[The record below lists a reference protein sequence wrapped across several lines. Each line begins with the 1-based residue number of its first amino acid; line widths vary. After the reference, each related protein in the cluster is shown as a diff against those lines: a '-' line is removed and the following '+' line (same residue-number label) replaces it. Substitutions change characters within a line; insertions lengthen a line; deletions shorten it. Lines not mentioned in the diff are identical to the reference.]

1 LCGLP
6 ADVVSGRAMPPEAY
20 VISAPPAHAHVRRA
34 TVVGSGAI
42 GLWSTLALGTTLTGA
57 VPPFLMVGL
66 TFSIAALLM
75 VTKWLAAGEP
85 MVRKLLWPARVWALG
100 VYGLFGYHALYFL
113 AVKTAPAVEAN
124 LVNYLWPLLIV
135 LFSALLPGERLRWFH
150 VAGAALGLA
159 GAALLTF
166 AADKFALSWEFA
178 VGYGAALGC
187 ALVWSSFSVLSR
199 RFGEVPSDS
208 VGGFCAVTAILGF
221 VAHFAF
227 EVSVWPQGWQW
238 LAVLALGLG
247 PVGLA
252 FYLWDHGMKRGDIRA
267 LGALS
272 YATPLLSTVL
282 LILFGG
288 GRLTWQVAIAA
299 VLIVGGAILA
309 PGDLWR
315 RRKA

>member
-1 LCGLP
+1 MTPDAAISTASSAKP
-6 ADVVSGRAMPPEAY
+6 AA
-20 VISAPPAHAHVRRA
+20 IRRA
-34 TVVGSGAI
+34 TLVGSGAI

-66 TFSIAALLM
+66 TFSVAALLM
-75 VTKWLAAGEP
+75 VAKWIAAGEP
-85 MVRKLLWPARVWALG
+85 VFRKLVWPARVWALG

-113 AVKTAPAVEAN
+113 ALKTAPAVEAN

-159 GAALLTF
+159 GAAILTL
-166 AADKFALSWEFA
+166 ARGGLALSSDFAL
-178 VGYGAALGC
+178 GYAAALGC
-187 ALVWSSFSVLSR
+187 ALVWSSYSVLSR

-208 VGGFCAVTAILGF
+208 VGGFCAATAVLGF
-221 VAHFAF
+221 AAHFAF
-227 EVSVWPQGWQW
+227 ETAAWPEGWQW
-238 LAVLALGLG
+238 AAVALLGLG

-288 GRLTWQVAIAA
+288 GELTWRVAAA
-299 VLIVGGAILA
+299 AALIVGGAILA
-309 PGDLWR
+309 AGDLWR
-315 RRKA
+315 GRRA

>member
-1 LCGLP
+1 
-6 ADVVSGRAMPPEAY
+6 MPPDAA
-20 VISAPPAHAHVRRA
+20 IAARAPAAAVRRA
-34 TVVGSGAI
+34 TLVGSGAI
-42 GLWSTLALGTTLTGA
+42 GLWSALALATTLTGA

-66 TFSIAALLM
+66 TFSVAAALM
-75 VTKWLAAGEP
+75 AVKWIASGEKFLS
-85 MVRKLLWPARVWALG
+85 KLGWPARVWALG

-113 AVKTAPAVEAN
+113 ALKTAPAVEAN

-159 GAALLTF
+159 GAAILTLGGG
-166 AADKFALSWEFA
+166 KLALSWEFA
-178 VGYGAALGC
+178 LGYGAALGC
-187 ALVWSSFSVLSR
+187 ALVWSSYSVLSR

-208 VGGFCAVTAILGF
+208 VGGFCAATAVLGF
-221 VAHFAF
+221 AAHALF
-227 EVSVWPQGWQW
+227 ETSLWPQGWQW
-238 LAVLALGLG
+238 AAVVALGLG

-288 GRLTWQVAIAA
+288 GALTWQVAVAA
-299 VLIVGGAILA
+299 ALIVGGAILA
-309 PGDLWR
+309 AGDLLR
-315 RRKA
+315 GRKA

>member
-1 LCGLP
+1 MPQP
-6 ADVVSGRAMPPEAY
+6 AAVSAAEA
-20 VISAPPAHAHVRRA
+20 VRRA
-34 TVVGSGAI
+34 TLVGSGAI
-42 GLWSTLALGTTLTGA
+42 GLWSTLALATTLTGA

-66 TFSIAALLM
+66 TFSVAALLM
-75 VTKWLAAGEP
+75 LTKWVASGEP
-85 MVRKLLWPARVWALG
+85 ILAKLMWPARVWALG

-113 AVKTAPAVEAN
+113 ALKTAPAVEAN

-159 GAALLTF
+159 GAAVLTLGGGTL
-166 AADKFALSWEFA
+166 ALSWDFA
-178 VGYGAALGC
+178 LGYSAALGC
-187 ALVWSSFSVLSR
+187 ALVWSSYSVLSR

-208 VGGFCAVTAILGF
+208 VGGFCAATAVLGF
-221 VAHFAF
+221 AAHALFEQTLWPRGWEWAAVA
-227 EVSVWPQGWQW
+227 
-238 LAVLALGLG
+238 ALGLG

-282 LILFGG
+282 LIVVG
-288 GRLTWQVAIAA
+288 GRPLTWQVAAA
-299 VLIVGGAILA
+299 AALIVGGAVLA
-309 PGDLWR
+309 AGELLRPR
-315 RRKA
+315 RADGRKA

>member
-1 LCGLP
+1 
-6 ADVVSGRAMPPEAY
+6 MPPDAA
-20 VISAPPAHAHVRRA
+20 IATASSAKSAAIRRA
-34 TVVGSGAI
+34 TLVGSGAI

-66 TFSIAALLM
+66 TFSVAALLM
-75 VTKWLAAGEP
+75 LGKWIAAGEP
-85 MVRKLLWPARVWALG
+85 VVKKLVWPARVWALG

-113 AVKTAPAVEAN
+113 ALKTAPAVEAN

-159 GAALLTF
+159 GAAILTL
-166 AADKFALSWEFA
+166 ARGGLALSGDFAL
-178 VGYGAALGC
+178 GYAAALGC
-187 ALVWSSFSVLSR
+187 ALVWSSYSVLSR

-208 VGGFCAVTAILGF
+208 VGGFCAATAILGF
-221 VAHFAF
+221 AAHFAF
-227 EVSVWPQGWQW
+227 EPGGWPQGWQW
-238 LAVLALGLG
+238 AAIVVLGLG

-288 GRLTWQVAIAA
+288 GALTWRVAMAA
-299 VLIVGGAILA
+299 GLIVGGAILA
-309 PGDLWR
+309 AGDLWR
-315 RRKA
+315 GRKA

>member
-1 LCGLP
+1 MTPDSALAG
-6 ADVVSGRAMPPEAY
+6 S
-20 VISAPPAHAHVRRA
+20 SAPPAAAIRRA
-34 TVVGSGAI
+34 TLVGSGAI
-42 GLWSTLALGTTLTGA
+42 GLWSTLALGTTLTGK

-66 TFSIAALLM
+66 TFSVAAALMLA
-75 VTKWLAAGEP
+75 KWIAGGEP
-85 MVRKLLWPARVWALG
+85 VVKKLVWPARVWALG
-100 VYGLFGYHALYFL
+100 IYGLFGYHALYFL
-113 AVKTAPAVEAN
+113 ALKTAPAVEAN

-159 GAALLTF
+159 GAAILTLGGG
-166 AADKFALSWEFA
+166 ALALSWEFA
-178 VGYGAALGC
+178 LGYGAALGC

-208 VGGFCAVTAILGF
+208 VGGFCAATAILGF
-221 VAHFAF
+221 AAHVLF
-227 EVSVWPQGWQW
+227 ETSIWPQGWQW
-238 LAVLALGLG
+238 AAVVALGLG
-247 PVGLA
+247 PAGLA

-288 GRLTWQVAIAA
+288 GALTWQVAAA
-299 VLIVGGAILA
+299 AALIVGGAILA
-309 PGDLWR
+309 AGELLRPQRGR
-315 RRKA
+315 GRKA

>member
-1 LCGLP
+1 
-6 ADVVSGRAMPPEAY
+6 
-20 VISAPPAHAHVRRA
+20 
-34 TVVGSGAI
+34 
-42 GLWSTLALGTTLTGA
+42 LWSTLALATTLTGA

-66 TFSIAALLM
+66 TFSVAALLM
-75 VTKWLAAGEP
+75 AAKWIASDEAILA
-85 MVRKLLWPARVWALG
+85 KLVWPAPVWALG

-113 AVKTAPAVEAN
+113 ALKSAPAVEAN

-150 VAGAALGLA
+150 VAGAVLGLA
-159 GAALLTF
+159 GAALLTLGGGTL
-166 AADKFALSWEFA
+166 ALSWDFA
-178 VGYGAALGC
+178 LGYGAALGC
-187 ALVWSSFSVLSR
+187 ALVWSSYSVLSR

-208 VGGFCAVTAILGF
+208 VGGFCAATAILGF
-221 VAHFAF
+221 AAHFAF
-227 EVSVWPQGWQW
+227 ETTLWPQGWQW
-238 LAVLALGLG
+238 AAVLALGLG

-288 GRLTWQVAIAA
+288 GTLTWQVAAA
-299 VLIVGGAILA
+299 AALIVGGALLA
-309 PGDLWR
+309 AGELLRPQKGR
-315 RRKA
+315 GRKA

>member
-1 LCGLP
+1 MTPDAAISTASSAKP
-6 ADVVSGRAMPPEAY
+6 AA
-20 VISAPPAHAHVRRA
+20 IRRA
-34 TVVGSGAI
+34 TLVGSGAI

-66 TFSIAALLM
+66 TFSVAALLM
-75 VTKWLAAGEP
+75 VAKWIAAGEP
-85 MVRKLLWPARVWALG
+85 VFRKLVWPARVWALG

-113 AVKTAPAVEAN
+113 ALKTAPAVEAN

-159 GAALLTF
+159 GAAILTL
-166 AADKFALSWEFA
+166 ARGGLALSSDFAL
-178 VGYGAALGC
+178 GYAAALGC
-187 ALVWSSFSVLSR
+187 ALVWSSYSVLSR

-208 VGGFCAVTAILGF
+208 VGGFCAVTALLGF
-221 VAHFAF
+221 AAHFAF
-227 EVSVWPQGWQW
+227 EPAGWPQGWQW
-238 LAVLALGLG
+238 AAVAVLGLG

-282 LILFGG
+282 LIVFGG
-288 GRLTWQVAIAA
+288 GALTWRVAAA
-299 VLIVGGAILA
+299 AGLIVGGAILA
-309 PGDLWR
+309 AGDLWR
-315 RRKA
+315 GRKR

>member
-1 LCGLP
+1 
-6 ADVVSGRAMPPEAY
+6 MPPDAAIAAPAPEAA
-20 VISAPPAHAHVRRA
+20 IRRA
-34 TVVGSGAI
+34 TLVGSGAI
-42 GLWSTLALGTTLTGA
+42 GLWSTLALVTTLTGA

-66 TFSIAALLM
+66 TFTVAALLM
-75 VTKWLAAGEP
+75 AAKWIASGE
-85 MVRKLLWPARVWALG
+85 RILEKLVWPARVWALG

-113 AVKTAPAVEAN
+113 ALKTAPAVEAN

-159 GAALLTF
+159 GAAILTLGGG
-166 AADKFALSWEFA
+166 KLALSWAFA
-178 VGYGAALGC
+178 LGYGAALGC
-187 ALVWSSFSVLSR
+187 ALVWSSYSVLSR

-208 VGGFCAVTAILGF
+208 VGGFCAATAILGF
-221 VAHFAF
+221 VAHALF
-227 EVSVWPQGWQW
+227 EAPLWPQGWQW
-238 LAVLALGLG
+238 AAVAALGVG

-288 GRLTWQVAIAA
+288 GALTWQVAVAA
-299 VLIVGGAILA
+299 ALIVGGALLA
-309 PGDLWR
+309 AGELLRP
-315 RRKA
+315 RKSMGA

>member
-1 LCGLP
+1 
-6 ADVVSGRAMPPEAY
+6 MPPDAA
-20 VISAPPAHAHVRRA
+20 IATASSAKSAAVRRA
-34 TVVGSGAI
+34 TLVGSGAI

-66 TFSIAALLM
+66 TFSVATLLM
-75 VTKWLAAGEP
+75 VAKWIAAGEP
-85 MVRKLLWPARVWALG
+85 VVKKLVWPARVWALG

-113 AVKTAPAVEAN
+113 ALKTAPAVEAN

-159 GAALLTF
+159 GAAILTL
-166 AADKFALSWEFA
+166 ARGGLALSGDF
-178 VGYGAALGC
+178 VLGYAAALGC
-187 ALVWSSFSVLSR
+187 ALVWSSYSVLSR

-208 VGGFCAVTAILGF
+208 VGGFCAATAILGF
-221 VAHFAF
+221 AAHFAF
-227 EVSVWPQGWQW
+227 EPGGWPQGWQW
-238 LAVLALGLG
+238 AAVVVLGLG

-288 GRLTWQVAIAA
+288 GALTWRVAVAA
-299 VLIVGGAILA
+299 GLIVGGAILA
-309 PGDLWR
+309 AGDLWR
-315 RRKA
+315 ERKT

>member
-1 LCGLP
+1 ML
-6 ADVVSGRAMPPEAY
+6 SGRAMPPDAA
-20 VISAPPAHAHVRRA
+20 IAPAPPAHAVRRA
-34 TVVGSGAI
+34 TLVGSGAI
-42 GLWSTLALGTTLTGA
+42 GLWSTLALITTLTGA

-66 TFSIAALLM
+66 TFTVAALLM
-75 VTKWLAAGEP
+75 LAKWIASGEP
-85 MVRKLLWPARVWALG
+85 IVKKLLWPPQVWALG

-113 AVKTAPAVEAN
+113 ALKSAPAVEAN

-150 VAGAALGLA
+150 VAGAVLGLA
-159 GAALLTF
+159 GAAILTLGGGTL
-166 AADKFALSWEFA
+166 ALSWDFA
-178 VGYGAALGC
+178 LGYGAAVGC
-187 ALVWSSFSVLSR
+187 ALVWSSYSVLSR

-221 VAHFAF
+221 AAHFAF
-227 EVSVWPQGWQW
+227 EATLWPAGWQW
-238 LAVLALGLG
+238 LAVLGLGLG

-288 GRLTWQVAIAA
+288 GALTWQVAAA
-299 VLIVGGAILA
+299 AALIVGGAILA
-309 PGDLWR
+309 AGDLWR
-315 RRKA
+315 GRKA